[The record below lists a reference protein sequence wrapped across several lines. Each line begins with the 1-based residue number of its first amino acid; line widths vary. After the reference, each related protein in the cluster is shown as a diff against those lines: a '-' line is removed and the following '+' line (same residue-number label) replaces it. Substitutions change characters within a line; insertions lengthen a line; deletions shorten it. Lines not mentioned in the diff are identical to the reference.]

1 MKRIPRFFLTAL
13 VLLTIVSAASAE
25 VPRAR
30 ATLYFLLNNWQNDY
44 AGGSKFDLN
53 ENALGLDALL
63 APNDRF
69 SFGLNGKLSS
79 AKYDPKGEATLSDD
93 KISSL
98 NDTRLALTY
107 TTAGGMASLTALANL
122 PTGKTKLDDTEFLI
136 ASAVADNSRRFATR
150 RFGQGLDLG
159 VEGLA
164 HPQAGNLTFHFGG
177 GFLYKG
183 KYQVRAEDAEKYKYG
198 DEISARAGLDVDA
211 EAIQFMLDGTML
223 FYLEDKFGDEK
234 VYQSGPTAI
243 IRSQIAY
250 VRDHSVYGGF
260 QFVGRSKAK
269 IRNQANEET
278 LTDEASKSGRNE
290 LLIYLGGGYLVNEKL
305 RVNGRLD
312 FQNFSAND
320 YEEGS
325 LLYRPKSNYIGIGG
339 GASYA
344 LTETLYGSG
353 MLTYYTGS
361 IDVPADKIDLS
372 GLGLLLALT
381 YRVM

>member
-1 MKRIPRFFLTAL
+1 MKLIPRFFLMAL
-13 VLLTIVSAASAE
+13 VLLTLAAAASADGL
-25 VPRAR
+25 RTR
-30 ATLYFLLNNWQNDY
+30 ATLYFLLNNWQSEQTD
-44 AGGSKFDLN
+44 GSKFDLD
-53 ENALGLDALL
+53 ENAFGLDAFV
-63 APNDRF
+63 APSDRF
-69 SFGLNGKLSS
+69 SLDINGRLSS
-79 AKYDPKGEATLSDD
+79 AKYDPQGEAALSED

-122 PTGKTKLDDTEFLI
+122 PTGKTKLDEDEFLI
-136 ASAVADNSRRFATR
+136 ASAIADNSRRFATR

-164 HPQAGNLTFHFGG
+164 HPKAGNLTFHFGG

-223 FYLEDKFGDEK
+223 FYLEDKYGDEK
-234 VYQSGPTAI
+234 VFQSGPTAI
-243 IRSQIAY
+243 VRSQIAY
-250 VRDHSVYGGF
+250 VRDHTVYGGF

-269 IRNQANEET
+269 IRNEANEEK

-320 YEEGS
+320 YEEAS

-344 LTETLYGSG
+344 LTEMLYGSG

-361 IDVPADKIDLS
+361 IDVPADEIDLS